1 MYVHLSSLRSL
12 ARGRG
17 GPLTLRRLLG
27 YGGFAALY
35 STMLGVVQAAR
46 AADRLIF
53 PAYRQVPV
61 TRPVFIVATPRSGST
76 FLHHLLALDEKT
88 FTHFKLYQTVFPS
101 VLIYRLVQAF
111 AEVER
116 DTDLPLSALV
126 RAVNRRMFTNWEG
139 IHEVGLD
146 GEEEDEC
153 LFVYSLLTPALY
165 LLYPFLDAVPDFKDF
180 DALPDAQRVKIAKS
194 YRSSL
199 QRHLLSRGLS
209 REGKARTMLIK
220 NVLLPS
226 RIHTTLEAF
235 PDARIIHLVRD
246 PRRAIPSAMSMFYAT
261 WQAFSPEITRTSKE
275 ARALGEMFL
284 GHYEKLCKLADD
296 SPAARDGRVLTVRF
310 EDLVGRPIETV
321 ERVYGFLGN
330 DVHPEHRAILE
341 QKLARPEAFKSA
353 HNYSLA
359 DFGMTDDDVLVP
371 LGKYVAEL
379 GYANS
384 AGSGLADA
392 GARSY
397 SPAQGPAPEAAR
409 KESA

>member
-35 STMLGVVQAAR
+35 SAMLGVVQAAR
-46 AADRLIF
+46 AVDRVVF
-53 PAYRQVPV
+53 PGYRQVPV

-101 VLIYRLVQAF
+101 VLIYRLVEAL
-111 AEVER
+111 AEVEEE
-116 DTDLPLSALV
+116 TDLPLSALV

-165 LLYPFLDAVPDFKDF
+165 LLYPFLEAVPDFKDF
-180 DALPDAQRVKIAKS
+180 DSLPVATRAKIAKS

-199 QRHLLSRGLS
+199 ERHLYERGLS
-209 REGKARTMLIK
+209 PEGKARTMLIK

-226 RIHTTLEAF
+226 RLHTTLEAF

-246 PRRAIPSAMSMFYAT
+246 PRRAIPSAMSMFYAS
-261 WQAFSPEITRTSKE
+261 WQAFSPELSRTSKE
-275 ARALGEMFL
+275 ARALGDMFI

-296 SPAARDGRVLTVRF
+296 SPESRDGRVLTVRF

-321 ERVYGFLGN
+321 ERVYEFLGN
-330 DVHPEHRAILE
+330 DVQPEHRALLE
-341 QKLARPEAFKSA
+341 RKLARPEAFKSA
-353 HNYSLA
+353 HSYSLA
-359 DFGMTDDDVLVP
+359 DFGMTDEDVLGP
-371 LGKYVAEL
+371 LAKYVEKL
-379 GYANS
+379 GYAKS
-384 AGSGLADA
+384 AGAPLA
-392 GARSY
+392 GAQSRSY
-397 SPAQGPAPEAAR
+397 APAPGTSAR